1 MGTIFQDDSV
11 FAARTVFKN
20 CGVAF
25 PEGNCTD
32 VLSTLMSNDYVGWRM
47 CTIEEAQ
54 MCANEGKAALGI
66 SEEQVVIVKPEEEK
80 VLVKSTF
87 VNPKARSGFAGTID
101 VMKNKRES
109 EMQFFAYSAAGTTT
123 YPSIYATVC
132 TVTTCKLTEYQMS
145 SNARYIFNYLRLFGF
160 TKQAACG
167 VLGNMQVESYR
178 MDPGIWEVLNNTKHG
193 YGLVQWTPA
202 TKFIDW
208 AAECKIIAKSTAES
222 VNSLTYHYPEKLM
235 DAELDFLIF
244 NTTNKEF
251 FPPSNSSDVEPTI
264 KTFAQ
269 YKASTLSPKVLAKV
283 FHDYFERSNDLT
295 SISKRMEYAD
305 HWYSIF

>member
-1 MGTIFQDDSV
+1 MTSSHYNNVIQWTLCNMGTIFQDDSV

-109 EMQFFAYSAAGTTT
+109 EMQFFAYSVQGQQPIHP
-123 YPSIYATVC
+123 YM
-132 TVTTCKLTEYQMS
+132 Q
-145 SNARYIFNYLRLFGF
+145 LF
-160 TKQAACG
+160 
-167 VLGNMQVESYR
+167 VDR
-178 MDPGIWEVLNNTKHG
+178 
-193 YGLVQWTPA
+193 
-202 TKFIDW
+202 
-208 AAECKIIAKSTAES
+208 KS
-222 VNSLTYHYPEKLM
+222 V
-235 DAELDFLIF
+235 
-244 NTTNKEF
+244 
-251 FPPSNSSDVEPTI
+251 V
-264 KTFAQ
+264 
-269 YKASTLSPKVLAKV
+269 
-283 FHDYFERSNDLT
+283 
-295 SISKRMEYAD
+295 
-305 HWYSIF
+305 

>member
-1 MGTIFQDDSV
+1 MDFQHFGDVQSLEKISKEEMEFLRERQCKTVIYFTELTEAVVSASNGTEYALQAVSGAEELGVAAGEGIAIFAVFDREWSINHNWMIS
-11 FAARTVFKN
+11 FAAAIN
-20 CGVAF
+20 AG
-25 PEGNCTD
+25 D
-32 VLSTLMSNDYVGWRM
+32 
-47 CTIEEAQ
+47 
-54 MCANEGKAALGI
+54 
-66 SEEQVVIVKPEEEK
+66 
-80 VLVKSTF
+80 
-87 VNPKARSGFAGTID
+87 FAGTID

-132 TVTTCKLTEYQMS
+132 TVTTCKLTEHQMS

-235 DAELDFLIF
+235 DAELDFLMNQF
-244 NTTNKEF
+244 LESCCYLVATT
-251 FPPSNSSDVEPTI
+251 
-264 KTFAQ
+264 A
-269 YKASTLSPKVLAKV
+269 
-283 FHDYFERSNDLT
+283 
-295 SISKRMEYAD
+295 
-305 HWYSIF
+305 